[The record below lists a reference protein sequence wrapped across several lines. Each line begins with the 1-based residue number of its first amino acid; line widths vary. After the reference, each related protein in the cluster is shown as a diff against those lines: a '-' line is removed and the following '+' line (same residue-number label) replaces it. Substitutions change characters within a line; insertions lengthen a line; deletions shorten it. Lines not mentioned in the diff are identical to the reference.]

1 MLTDATGWFTASAT
15 KWPISSRLATT
26 T

>member
-1 MLTDATGWFTASAT
+1 MLTDATGWFTALAT